1 MDKDIVHFGMG
12 FTSGFATGVLL
23 TIGVT
28 GFAGYR
34 LMKNVGNAA
43 SALAKYVP
51 QEPPRLAT
59 VTTLEPKEVAN
70 KEEGRTPDGTETT
83 PGGSPP
89 GAP

>member
-1 MDKDIVHFGMG
+1 MDKDIAHFGMG
-12 FTSGFATGVLL
+12 FSSGFGAGVLL
-23 TIGVT
+23 TIGVA

-59 VTTLEPKEVAN
+59 VTTLEPKE
-70 KEEGRTPDGTETT
+70 EEKAPDGLSEEDSM
-83 PGGSPP
+83 PGPKEI
-89 GAP
+89 